1 MWKTLIRCL
10 FIVIL
15 TVNGTTA
22 MASIQLSSTRLIFEE
37 GTREVSVTVR
47 NKGDVRL
54 VQSWLDKHQ
63 PTDPVPPFAVTP
75 PLAKLERDSQ
85 QLLRV
90 HYAGSGLPADRE
102 SMYWLAV
109 QEIPQK
115 AEGQNVIQLAVQQR
129 IKVFYRPAGLVGKA
143 MEAPKALT
151 LSLKNSKLTI
161 NNPTPYFINL
171 SSVEQGKHDLGG
183 DTIAP
188 FGALVLPVSDLVS
201 NAALSLTIVNDFGA
215 HMPWQVQ
222 LNQGKGQ
229 GLTLV
234 SR

>member
-1 MWKTLIRCL
+1 MSVRLLL
-10 FIVIL
+10 FL
-15 TVNGTTA
+15 FSA
-22 MASIQLSSTRLIFEE
+22 LHCYLAEASIQLSSTRLIFED
-37 GTREVSVTVR
+37 GAREVSVTVR

-90 HYAGSGLPADRE
+90 HYAGSGLPEDRE

-115 AEGQNVIQLAVQQR
+115 ADGQNVVQLAVQQR
-129 IKVFYRPAGLVGKA
+129 IKVFYRPQGLPGKA
-143 MEAPKALT
+143 IEVPKALM
-151 LSLKNSKLTI
+151 LSLKEHKLTI

-171 SSVEQGKHDLGG
+171 SSVAQGERDLGG

-188 FGALVLPVSDLVS
+188 FGALVLPASDLAS